1 MNKNI
6 VIDEYLKE
14 MFETMKQ
21 INKGFSKFEL
31 LRESVDEMISEED
44 VQLEKYQQSQLDF
57 ITKMYDLLNIK
68 SAD

>member
-44 VQLEKYQQSQLDF
+44 DQLEKYQQSQLDF